1 MAGKPDIDPMGKVLR
16 RARKASEMSAKNAA
30 DALEITT
37 ASLSRLETGISSA
50 SVQRLKQMALLYK
63 VTLIDLLNETVVPS
77 QAPLNKELLR
87 VCINEVHQIATEL
100 EASPS
105 SEKLADLIV
114 QTYERADMNAS
125 GRDIISNEQRDSLE
139 LSLKP

>member
-1 MAGKPDIDPMGKVLR
+1 MGKVLR
-16 RARKASEMSAKNAA
+16 KARESSEISAKDAA
-30 DALEITT
+30 VALDITT
-37 ASLSRLETGISSA
+37 ASLSRLETGKSSA
-50 SVQRLKQMALLYK
+50 SVHRLKQMALLYK
-63 VTLIDLLNETVVPS
+63 LSLIDLLNETVVPS

-87 VCINEVHQIATEL
+87 VCINEVHQIAKEL

-114 QTYERADMNAS
+114 QTYEKADMSAS
-125 GRDIISNEQRDSLE
+125 GKDMIAKDQRTSLE